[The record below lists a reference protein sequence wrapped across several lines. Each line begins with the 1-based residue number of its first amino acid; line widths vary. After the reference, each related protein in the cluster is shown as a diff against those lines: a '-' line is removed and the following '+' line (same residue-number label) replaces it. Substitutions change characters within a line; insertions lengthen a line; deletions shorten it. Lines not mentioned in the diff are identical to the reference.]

1 MPISHRHG
9 RHHTYVTGNGRDHI
23 HVTNRQAWANKLLG
37 SAKKLFKTPNVFAQ
51 SKPGKGKMTKISTP
65 TFVIDNS
72 ILFMYSTCLRVVFF
86 FAKQLQQNFLYL
98 HPPAHILLTNR
109 VCPFQ
114 YNILVP

>member
-51 SKPGKGKMTKISTP
+51 SKPGKGKMTKISSP
-65 TFVIDNS
+65 TFVIHV
-72 ILFMYSTCLRVVFF
+72 FHMSTGCFF